1 MLILGIDDH
10 GLWFNWKNLEISI
23 CPLNLSQFSFIPLK
37 YENQIFFEDFAKECA
52 EHWNNLKIQST
63 KVETTKLF
71 EQMTHWLWQFGTPI
85 AAEGPHHLVQK
96 INALTNKPCPRF
108 GNMYLVSN
116 RQQGRERGGGVLRTI
131 LFWEKGGFV
140 WRDLVVVGTKFMP
153 FLCLNSYLS

>member
-1 MLILGIDDH
+1 M
-10 GLWFNWKNLEISI
+10 LWFNWKNLEISI

-63 KVETTKLF
+63 KVETTTKLF

-85 AAEGPHHLVQK
+85 AAAEGPHHLVQK

-108 GNMYLVSN
+108 GDMYLVSN

-131 LFWEKGGFV
+131 LCGKREVLYEGI
-140 WRDLVVVGTKFMP
+140 
-153 FLCLNSYLS
+153 